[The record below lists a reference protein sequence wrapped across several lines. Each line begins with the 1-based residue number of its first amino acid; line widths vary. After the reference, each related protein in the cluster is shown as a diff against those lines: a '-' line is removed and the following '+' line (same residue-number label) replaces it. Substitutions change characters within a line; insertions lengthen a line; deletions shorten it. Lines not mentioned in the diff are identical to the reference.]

1 MFVYVLECKNGK
13 YYVGRSKKP
22 AARIT
27 AHKAGR
33 GSEWTRKYPVIRC
46 IRQVLGDG
54 FEEEKQTLMCMAE
67 FGVNN
72 VRGGSYCQLELSAA
86 DFAKARQTLT
96 AAQDRCYKC
105 GGAGHFAKKCAAAS
119 LHEIKPVPEDCATSL
134 HEMKLVVKDSTEK
147 LNEFVVIS
155 EAAVETDSPPN
166 SNDRCV
172 IQ

>member
-33 GSEWTRKYPVIRC
+33 GGEWTRKYPVIQC
-46 IRQVLGDG
+46 IRQVPGDG

-86 DFAKARQTLT
+86 DLAKARQTLT

-105 GGAGHFAKKCAAAS
+105 GGVGHFAKKCAISLREIKPVLEERATS
-119 LHEIKPVPEDCATSL
+119 LHEIKPVLEERA
-134 HEMKLVVKDSTEK
+134 EK

-155 EAAVETDSPPN
+155 DDIAASPQ
-166 SNDRCV
+166 SNDRCI